1 MVTFE
6 TSAQVLSALIG
17 AYDRIVLLANN
28 PDVDLPASPGAVR
41 TLYVFLN
48 RAEPLAKVGQFDQDC
63 LIITG
68 KSGPAVFSLEGERVP
83 VLGRIAPGRCKAI
96 AVLVTQRTDLARPR
110 NWDGPWLQLQHRTP
124 WPYPPAIPKSTGFI
138 ALNYL
143 VHCAGGREI
152 ALAGFN
158 GRGSTR
164 RKLPA
169 RHDWVYEQL
178 YIRLL
183 AESGRITLVTDG
195 GSARDQIELLRRAFP
210 EIGAEQFDK
219 VLHSYAAEEMTY
231 FKGALHGIIRI
242 LRPITLIRKGLHFG

>member
-6 TSAQVLSALIG
+6 SAADLLHAHIED
-17 AYDRIVLLANN
+17 YDRIVLVANN
-28 PDVDLPASPGAVR
+28 PDVDLPAGSGAVR
-41 TLYVFLN
+41 TLHVFLN
-48 RAEPLAKVGQFDQDC
+48 KVEPLRHTRQFDGDC

-68 KSGPAVFSLEGERVP
+68 KSGQAVFAVESERIP
-83 VLGRIAPGRCKAI
+83 VLERIAPGRCKAI
-96 AVLVTQRTDLARPR
+96 AVLVSQPTDIARPR
-110 NWDGPWLQLQHRTP
+110 NWDGPWLQLHHDTP
-124 WPYPPAIPKSTGFI
+124 WPYPPGPPKSTGFI

-143 VHCAGGREI
+143 VHCAGQREV

-183 AESGRITLVTDG
+183 AESGRITLEARKG
-195 GSARDQIELLRRAFP
+195 GTRDQIELLRRAFP
-210 EIGAEQFDK
+210 EMGAEAFDR
-219 VLHSYAAEEMTY
+219 VLHSYAAEELTY

-242 LRPITLIRKGLHFG
+242 LRPVTFFRKGLHFG